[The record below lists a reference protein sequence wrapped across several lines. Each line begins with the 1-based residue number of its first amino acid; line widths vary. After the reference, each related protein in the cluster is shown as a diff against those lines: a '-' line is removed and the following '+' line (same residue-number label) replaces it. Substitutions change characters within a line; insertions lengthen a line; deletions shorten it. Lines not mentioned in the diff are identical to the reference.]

1 MARTKT
7 RFTWEEQVNMVR
19 QTLGLVVNGDYST
32 ELVYDRGGYRNNVG
46 TIISRPDLNVSLI
59 SGVTRYYY
67 GEHKYLA
74 ENCVG
79 FQMDRTE
86 KAILEKMP
94 TITNKKCWLFYSKL
108 VGMSDVL
115 SWSSQEPI
123 FRTIQAVEKE
133 SIYHYTTVIS
143 NTGTIVIVDS
153 SGSTDS
159 DPSHWTQEGG
169 YLANRNY
176 TNAVYA
182 RYRNHYLEN
191 LFKTKYDLDLV
202 IVQTKYMKGMV
213 ESPEMEDLR
222 GVREVY

>member
-19 QTLGLVVNGDYST
+19 QTLGQVVNGDYST
-32 ELVYDRGGYRNNVG
+32 KLVYDRSGYKNNVG
-46 TIISRPDLNVSLI
+46 TVIGRPDLNVSLI
-59 SGVTRYYY
+59 SGVTRYHY
-67 GEHKYLA
+67 GKYTSLE

-108 VGMSDVL
+108 IGMSDVL

-123 FRTIQAVEKE
+123 FRTIQAMEKE
-133 SIYHYTTVIS
+133 SIYHYVAIIS
-143 NTGTIVIVDS
+143 NSGTVVIDDKN
-153 SGSTDS
+153 GSTDS
-159 DPSHWTQEGG
+159 DPSHWIQEGG
-169 YLANRNY
+169 YMINRNF

-182 RYRNHYLEN
+182 RYRNYYLEN
-191 LFKTKYDLDLV
+191 LFKIKYDLDLA
-202 IVQTKYMKGMV
+202 IVHTKYMEGVV
-213 ESPEMEDLR
+213 EGPEMENYR
-222 GVREVY
+222 EVREVY